1 VVPVH
6 LRSNG
11 WSIEPN
17 GETFNPAVH
26 LEDAYAKRLFLRQ
39 IKLSR
44 KDVVSHFAKSE
55 SPRAFSEHPLLQH
68 LKPMLLENG
77 IVLIG
82 TLRLRLDPALGVVYE
97 RMDASPGE
105 PDDAS
110 V

>member
-1 VVPVH
+1 
-6 LRSNG
+6 
-11 WSIEPN
+11 
-17 GETFNPAVH
+17 
-26 LEDAYAKRLFLRQ
+26 
-39 IKLSR
+39 
-44 KDVVSHFAKSE
+44 
-55 SPRAFSEHPLLQH
+55 
-68 LKPMLLENG
+68 MLLKDG